1 MNIISPI
8 VLLAVMLNVIGL
20 NAQKRFVKLNAA
32 DTIPKLE
39 LDSFYKY
46 IATHVKYPKAVVEDQ
61 IIGVVMATY
70 SIDANN
76 KIQDVKI
83 LRSIDTL
90 LSLEV
95 IRALQGSSPPSIKK
109 QGIVYVLPVYFDM
122 HPDNELSRDVEKYH
136 LPVYDASLS
145 KALSATC
152 IRLTE
157 VRKVGYKI
165 RYRQRK

>member
-1 MNIISPI
+1 MKIIFPI
-8 VLLAVMLNVIGL
+8 VLLTLILNVSRL
-20 NAQKRFVKLNAA
+20 NAQKRNVKLSAA

-39 LDSFYKY
+39 LDNFYKY
-46 IATHVKYPKAVVEDQ
+46 MTDHIKYPRAVVEDQ
-61 IIGVVMATY
+61 IIGVVMVTY
-70 SIDANN
+70 NIDANN
-76 KIQDVKI
+76 KIQDIKI

-95 IRALQGSSPPSIKK
+95 IRALRGSSPPSIKK
-109 QGIVYVLPVYFDM
+109 EGIVYVLPVYFDM
-122 HPDNELSRDVEKYH
+122 HPDNELNRDVEKYH
-136 LPVYDASLS
+136 LPVYDAGLS

-157 VRKVGYKI
+157 VKKIGHKI